1 MRRQEAFTLIELLLV
16 MAVIGI
22 LSAIAIPG
30 LLRARQSGNET
41 SAIGSIRAVSSGQSA
56 YASTCAAGGYAQNNT
71 DLTKP
76 PVGGA
81 PFISPDL
88 AKADTPGN
96 AKSGYLIDVSDSADP
111 ANKDVMPSADTCNAS
126 TANARLNYYVSA
138 EPVTRGVTGSRSFAT
153 DRRNTVFFD
162 GTAPVDNPIPAGSD
176 FIQ

>member
-30 LLRARQSGNET
+30 LVRARQSGNET
-41 SAIGSIRAVSSGQSA
+41 AAIGSVRAVGSGQST
-56 YASTCAAGGYAQNNT
+56 YASACAGGGYAQNNI
-71 DLTKP
+71 DLTKAP
-76 PVGGA
+76 AGGA

-88 AKADTPGN
+88 AKADVPGY

-111 ANKDVMPSADTCNAS
+111 MNRDVTLSADTCNAS
-126 TANARLNYYVSA
+126 TANARLNYFVA
-138 EPVTRGVTGSRSFAT
+138 ADPLTRGESGLRSFAS

-162 GTAPVDNPIPAGSD
+162 RSAAIENPIPAGSS